1 MPTDSNR
8 ASLSAPDSVLHALLG
23 AVFSGFAHPVII
35 KDAQLRFVHVNAP
48 ACAMLGRA
56 APELLGR
63 TDDAIV
69 PAAQAA
75 RIAAVDREILASGE
89 PRAFEEAITTPDGE
103 ARHLLTHK
111 HRIAPPGAREPLIL
125 TMITDV
131 TELRHAE
138 RRQRHS
144 EAHYRALVDL
154 LPQVVWVADARGQV
168 TEIGPTWSRL
178 SGRAAEAAYGSGW
191 ESAVHAQDLP
201 RVRRQWRTSVTS
213 GAPLD
218 VQCRVRAADGTF
230 RWVRNRAAA
239 RRDARG
245 RIVAWHGLL
254 EDIHERKRAE
264 LALRESEALVRS
276 IVESTPDGIQLLD
289 AEGELLLV
297 NPAGRRLFGA
307 PTAADGQGRRW
318 DRVLAP
324 GDLAKGARALAQ
336 VRAGR
341 VARFEAYVTP
351 RERPGLCMD
360 IIAAPV
366 PGADGKPARTLTI
379 WRDISGAKAARDATE
394 AARRAAEAAAAKL
407 AAVLENTL
415 DCVVVLDRE
424 WRLSYMN
431 ANARR
436 LLSLGNEAIGQSL
449 WTLYPQE
456 QNGVF
461 ADHYRKALATHL
473 PVTFEEY
480 LPALSRWLE
489 VHAAPTDEGLSI
501 FFRDTSER
509 RRAEQ
514 ERFQAQAQV
523 FHMSRHDALTTL
535 PNRVLLRERLERG
548 LAELEPGAHLS
559 VLTLDLDAFKPVNDT
574 YGHPVGD
581 MLLRHIADRLNGCVR
596 EEDTVARVGGD
607 EFVVLTRHGGAAA
620 EAPALAA
627 RLIDALQRP
636 FDLDGVSVEI
646 SACAGIALAP
656 DDGTRVE
663 ALLRASDV
671 ALYRAKA
678 QGRGT
683 CLRYVPGMDTP
694 LLARQAMKVALKG
707 AIARD
712 ELELFFQPLVDL
724 SSKRV
729 SACEA
734 LLRWRQ
740 ADAGL
745 VSPADFIPL
754 AEESGLIHAIGQWV
768 LRGACQ
774 EAVRWTDDIAVAVNL
789 SPLQFR
795 DENLVAV
802 VAQALTDAGLA
813 AARLQLEITESVMLD
828 ESAANLRTLQAL
840 RRLGVKI
847 VMDDFGTGYSS
858 FGYLRRFPFDKIK
871 VDRGFIND
879 LPHGRESL
887 AVVRA
892 VAGIGRSLG
901 ITTVVEG
908 VETQAQLEVVSAEGF
923 DEGQGYLFSGPVP
936 AAQVPALLHRL
947 TRRPPEAGPG
957 TANETP
963 Q

>member
-1 MPTDSNR
+1 MPTDSGS
-8 ASLSAPDSVLHALLG
+8 AHIVAPDRLLQALLD
-23 AVFSGFAHPVII
+23 AVFSGFAQPVIV

-56 APELLGR
+56 APQLLGR
-63 TDDAIV
+63 TDEAIL

-75 RIAAVDREILASGE
+75 RIAAVDHEILASGE
-89 PRAFEEAITTPDGE
+89 PRAFEEAITTREGE

-111 HRIAPPGAREPLIL
+111 YRTTLPGAPQPLLI
-125 TMITDV
+125 TVMTDV

-138 RRQRHS
+138 GRQRRS
-144 EAHYRALVDL
+144 EAHYQALVEL
-154 LPQVVWVADARGQV
+154 LPQVVWVADACGQV

-178 SGRAAEAAYGSGW
+178 SGRASEAAYGSGW
-191 ESAVHAQDLP
+191 ETAVHSQDLP
-201 RVRRQWRTSVTS
+201 RVRQRWRASLS
-213 GAPLD
+213 HGAPLD

-239 RRDARG
+239 RRDEQG

-254 EDIHERKRAE
+254 EDIHERKSAE

-297 NPAGRRLFGA
+297 NPAGRRLFGLPA
-307 PTAADGQGRRW
+307 AADRHGFRW
-318 DRVLAP
+318 DQVLGP
-324 GDLAKGARALAQ
+324 GDLARAARALEQ
-336 VRAGR
+336 VRAGQ
-341 VARFEAYVTP
+341 VARFEAWVTTC
-351 RERPGLCMD
+351 ERQSVCMA

-366 PGADGKPARTLTI
+366 PGTEGKPARTLTI

-394 AARRAAEAAAAKL
+394 AAWRAAEAAATQL
-407 AAVLENTL
+407 ATVLENTL
-415 DCVVVLDRE
+415 DCVVVIDRD
-424 WRLSYMN
+424 WRVSYMN

-436 LLSLGNEAIGQSL
+436 LLSQGAEAIGQSL

-461 ADHYRKALATHL
+461 AEHYRKAFATHQ

-480 LPALSRWLE
+480 SPALGRWLE
-489 VHAAPTDEGLSI
+489 VHASPTAEGLSI
-501 FFRDTSER
+501 FFRDTTER
-509 RRAEQ
+509 RCAEQ

-523 FHMSRHDALTTL
+523 FHMSRHDALTNL
-535 PNRVLLRERLERG
+535 PNRVLLRERLERS
-548 LAELEPGAHLS
+548 LAELAPGAHLS

-581 MLLRHIADRLNGCVR
+581 MLLRQIADRLNACVR

-607 EFVVLTRHGGAAA
+607 EFVVLAA
-620 EAPALAA
+620 EAQALAA

-636 FDLDGVSVEI
+636 FNLDGVSVEI
-646 SACAGIALAP
+646 GASAGIALAP
-656 DDGTRVE
+656 DDGTSVE

-683 CLRYVPGMDTP
+683 CLRYVRGMDTH
-694 LLARQAMKVALKG
+694 LLARQAMKRALKG

-724 SSKRV
+724 SSQQV
-729 SACEA
+729 STCEA

-745 VSPADFIPL
+745 MSPADFIPL
-754 AEESGLIHAIGQWV
+754 AEESGLIHPIGQWV

-774 EAVRWTDDIAVAVNL
+774 EAVRWAGDIAVAVNL

-795 DENLVAV
+795 DENLVSMV
-802 VAQALTDAGLA
+802 SHALTESGLA

-871 VDRGFIND
+871 VDRGFISD

-908 VETQAQLEVVSAEGF
+908 VETQAQLAVVSAEGF
-923 DEGQGYLFSGPVP
+923 DEGQGYLFSAPVP
-936 AAQVPALLHRL
+936 ATQVPALLHRL
-947 TRRPPEAGPG
+947 ARRPPVAGPG
-957 TANETP
+957 TAQDTHETP
-963 Q
+963 E